1 MAAVDLA
8 GLNRSISAGEKAQT
22 YLLYSPDEYLLD
34 SFARRLSGLLLEEG
48 EEPTVLPG
56 PVPDI
61 GQAVA
66 AAGAISLFG
75 TKRLVYLSRIEP
87 TAMRADDI
95 KLLAELMQE
104 AENATLL
111 LTMIVKE
118 PEYKKKGAGLTVP
131 AAAKP
136 LLAAAEKVGIAAA
149 LEKPN
154 EASAVRF
161 VNRRAEEIGA
171 SFAPG
176 AAEELVRRCGID
188 LFLLSAETEKLAA
201 ACGYDRID
209 GQLVSRMSVRNI
221 EADVFEMIRALLTG
235 KGREAFRRLNEL
247 IYLQNDPISIA
258 AAMNG
263 SVVDMVRVR
272 AAAAQGIGY
281 QQAFK
286 TMKNKGSDYRYKK
299 SLETA
304 RPFSDAQLAG
314 FLVVLDRLDRRL
326 KGGSTVDKSTLLQMA
341 LGELLLVGR
350 GEMQYADS

>member
-8 GLNRSISAGEKAQT
+8 GLNRSIAAGEKAQT

-61 GQAVA
+61 GQVVE

-75 TKRLVYLSRIEP
+75 TRRLVYLSRLEP
-87 TAMRADDI
+87 TAMKAEDV

-118 PEYKKKGAGLTVP
+118 PEYKKKGAALTVP

-149 LEKPN
+149 LEKPT

-161 VNRRAEEIGA
+161 VAKRAQELGA

-176 AAEELVRRCGID
+176 AAEELVQRCGID
-188 LFLLSAETEKLAA
+188 LFLLSGETDKLAA
-201 ACGYDRID
+201 ASGYGSID
-209 GQLVSRMSVRNI
+209 GQLVDRLSARSI
-221 EADVFEMIRALLTG
+221 EADVFEMVRALLRG
-235 KGREAFRRLNEL
+235 KGRDAFRRLNEL
-247 IYLQNDPISIA
+247 LYLQNDPIAIA

-263 SVVDMVRVR
+263 SFVDMVRVR
-272 AAAAQGIGY
+272 AAASAGIGY

-286 TMKNKGSDYRYKK
+286 MMKNKGSDYRYKR

-314 FLVVLDRLDRRL
+314 FLAVLDRLDRRL
-326 KGGSTVDKSTLLQMA
+326 KGGSTVDNNTLLQMA
-341 LGELLLVGR
+341 LGEILLVGR
-350 GEMQYADS
+350 GEMRYADS

>member
-111 LTMIVKE
+111 LTMIV
-118 PEYKKKGAGLTVP
+118 
-131 AAAKP
+131 
-136 LLAAAEKVGIAAA
+136 
-149 LEKPN
+149 
-154 EASAVRF
+154 
-161 VNRRAEEIGA
+161 
-171 SFAPG
+171 
-176 AAEELVRRCGID
+176 
-188 LFLLSAETEKLAA
+188 
-201 ACGYDRID
+201 
-209 GQLVSRMSVRNI
+209 
-221 EADVFEMIRALLTG
+221 
-235 KGREAFRRLNEL
+235 
-247 IYLQNDPISIA
+247 
-258 AAMNG
+258 
-263 SVVDMVRVR
+263 
-272 AAAAQGIGY
+272 
-281 QQAFK
+281 
-286 TMKNKGSDYRYKK
+286 
-299 SLETA
+299 
-304 RPFSDAQLAG
+304 
-314 FLVVLDRLDRRL
+314 
-326 KGGSTVDKSTLLQMA
+326 
-341 LGELLLVGR
+341 
-350 GEMQYADS
+350 